1 MSTQT
6 ASARKNR
13 IYFLLIVVLF
23 FIPLMIAWLLV
34 EDWRPGGTVNHGELL
49 NPARPVKHLQVRQA
63 DGKALAQDYLRG
75 RWTLAYIGEFC
86 DERCEKGL
94 YNIRQ
99 VRLALGKDM
108 ERAQTLFLMSETPT
122 ATVVEWLRREHAS
135 MTAGVA
141 DAATLDFFSRAF
153 PEGGADG
160 WIYLIDPLGNLF
172 MRYGTGDDPKGI
184 LDDLR
189 RLFKYSKIG

>member
-13 IYFLLIVVLF
+13 IFFLLIIVLF
-23 FIPLMIAWLLV
+23 FIPLMIAWFLV

-49 NPARPVKHLQVRQA
+49 NPAQPVEHLQVRQA
-63 DGKALAQDYLRG
+63 DGKALEQDYLRG
-75 RWTLAYIGEFC
+75 RWTLAYIGESC

-122 ATVVEWLRREHAS
+122 ATVVEWLSREHAS
-135 MTAGVA
+135 ITAGVA

-153 PEGGADG
+153 PEGSADG

-184 LDDLR
+184 LDDLK